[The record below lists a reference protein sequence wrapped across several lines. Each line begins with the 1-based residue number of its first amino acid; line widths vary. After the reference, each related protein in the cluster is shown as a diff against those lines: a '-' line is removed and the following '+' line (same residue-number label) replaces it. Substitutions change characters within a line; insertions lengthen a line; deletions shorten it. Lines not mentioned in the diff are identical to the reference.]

1 MTFERRRLRVYVAGP
16 ISSDI
21 FEGVT
26 RAIRVGKQM
35 VADGLAPYIPH
46 LDAFMFMHHED
57 GAWNSFLE
65 WDLEWSTLAEAV
77 YRLEGAS
84 RGADLE
90 VKMAEELGTPVFH
103 ESPTVVRDRRTTS
116 GYRTE
121 GGYATLLKYATEQ
134 GLRGVRVYE

>member
-1 MTFERRRLRVYVAGP
+1 MSFERRRLRVYVAGP

-65 WDLEWSTLAEAV
+65 WDAEYVVLAEAL
-77 YRLEGAS
+77 YRLGGAS
-84 RGADLE
+84 RGADVEEAFALE
-90 VKMAEELGTPVFH
+90 QGIPVFH
-103 ESPTVVRDRRTTS
+103 ETEDGL
-116 GYRTE
+116 GYKQ
-121 GGYATLLKYATEQ
+121 LLVFAEEQ
-134 GLRGVRVYE
+134 GLTGRRK